1 MLSKSPI
8 RILCVDDHP
17 LMREGVAR
25 KLGRQ
30 PDMKVVGTAGTG
42 EEGVEMFRRF
52 RPDLVLM
59 DLQLPGMSGLE
70 AIQAIRA
77 EDSEVRVIVLT
88 MYQGDEDIYRA
99 LRAGAS
105 SYLFKDTLANDLVTI
120 VREVHNGG
128 RPIPPAVASRVAA
141 RVNQTALSPRELEV
155 LKLVAKGMRN
165 KEIADHLGVSSDTV
179 QTHIKHFFVKLNVSD
194 RTAAVTVAL
203 SRGILHIA

>member
-1 MLSKSPI
+1 
-8 RILCVDDHP
+8 
-17 LMREGVAR
+17 MREGVAR

-42 EEGVEMFRRF
+42 EEGVAMFQRLH
-52 RPDLVLM
+52 PDVVLM

-77 EDSEVRVIVLT
+77 QDSAARVIVLT

-105 SYLFKDTLANDLVTI
+105 SYLFKDTLASDLVSI

-128 RPIPPAVASRVAA
+128 RPIPPAVASRAA
-141 RVNQTALSPRELEV
+141 VNHVALSPRELEV
-155 LKLVAKGMRN
+155 LKLVARGLRN
-165 KEIADHLGVSSDTV
+165 KEVADHLGLSTDTV
-179 QTHIKHFFVKLNVSD
+179 QTHIKHLFEKLNVSD

-203 SRGILHIA
+203 RRGILHIA

>member
-1 MLSKSPI
+1 
-8 RILCVDDHP
+8 
-17 LMREGVAR
+17 MREGVAR

-42 EEGVEMFRRF
+42 EEGVAMFQRLH
-52 RPDLVLM
+52 PDVVLM

-77 EDSEVRVIVLT
+77 QDSAARVIVLT

-105 SYLFKDTLANDLVTI
+105 SYLFKDTLANDLVSI

-128 RPIPPAVASRVAA
+128 RPIPPAVASRAA
-141 RVNQTALSPRELEV
+141 VNHVALSPRELEV
-155 LKLVAKGMRN
+155 LKLVARGLRN
-165 KEIADHLGVSSDTV
+165 KEVADQLGVSTDTV
-179 QTHIKHFFVKLNVSD
+179 QTHIKHLFEKLNVSD

>member
-1 MLSKSPI
+1 
-8 RILCVDDHP
+8 
-17 LMREGVAR
+17 
-25 KLGRQ
+25 
-30 PDMKVVGTAGTG
+30 MKVVGTAGTG
-42 EEGVEMFRRF
+42 EEGVAMFQRLH
-52 RPDLVLM
+52 PDVVLM

-77 EDSEVRVIVLT
+77 QDSAARVIVLT

-105 SYLFKDTLANDLVTI
+105 SYLFKDTLANDLVSI

-128 RPIPPAVASRVAA
+128 RPIPPAVASRAA
-141 RVNQTALSPRELEV
+141 VNHVALSPRELEV
-155 LKLVAKGMRN
+155 LKLVARGLRN
-165 KEIADHLGVSSDTV
+165 KEVADHLGLSTDTV
-179 QTHIKHFFVKLNVSD
+179 QTHIKHLFEKLNVSD

>member
-1 MLSKSPI
+1 MSPI

-42 EEGVEMFRRF
+42 EEGVAMFQRLH
-52 RPDLVLM
+52 PDVVLM

-77 EDSEVRVIVLT
+77 QDSAARVIVLT

-105 SYLFKDTLANDLVTI
+105 SYLFKDTLANDLVSI

-128 RPIPPAVASRVAA
+128 RPIPPAVASRAA
-141 RVNQTALSPRELEV
+141 VNHVALSPRELEV
-155 LKLVAKGMRN
+155 LKLVARGLRN
-165 KEIADHLGVSSDTV
+165 KEVADHLGLSTDTV
-179 QTHIKHFFVKLNVSD
+179 QTHIKHLFEKLNVSD

>member
-1 MLSKSPI
+1 
-8 RILCVDDHP
+8 
-17 LMREGVAR
+17 MREGVAR

-42 EEGVEMFRRF
+42 EEGVAMFHCLH
-52 RPDLVLM
+52 PDVVLM

-77 EDSEVRVIVLT
+77 EDSAARVIVLT

-105 SYLFKDTLANDLVTI
+105 SYLFKDTLASDLVSI

-128 RPIPPAVASRVAA
+128 RPIPPAVASRAA
-141 RVNQTALSPRELEV
+141 VNHVALSPRELEV
-155 LKLVAKGMRN
+155 LKLVARGLRN
-165 KEIADHLGVSSDTV
+165 KEVADHLGLSTDTV
-179 QTHIKHFFVKLNVSD
+179 QTHIKHLFEKLNVSD